1 MGDLGGSSI
10 LLEDTLQVSAVDREG
25 KMFQRVSRVEGSSQL
40 NEVQITLDIHS
51 ELYPMEVGQS
61 HSLVIAS
68 SLSLDGSENKGSYN
82 IHENHSNTLLG
93 KYSYC
98 MYGKIF
104 RHTMEKNQLVVHISF
119 GGLLMTIAGQPTDL
133 AQLEPDSYV
142 YLLLKKLL

>member
-1 MGDLGGSSI
+1 MGDLGGNAI
-10 LLEDTLQVSAVDREG
+10 LLEDTLQISSVDKEG
-25 KMFQRVSRVEGSSQL
+25 KMFQRVSRIEGTSQL
-40 NEVQITLDIHS
+40 NEAQITLDIHS

-68 SLSLDGSENKGSYN
+68 SLSLDGSDQKGSYN

-104 RHTMEKNQLVVHISF
+104 RHTMEKGQLVVHISF
-119 GGLLMTIAGQPTDL
+119 GGLLMSIAGQPTDL
-133 AQLEPDSYV
+133 AQLEPDTYV
-142 YLLLKKLL
+142 YLLLRKLY